1 MKNFYFLIFVVMTFL
16 CWGLYGPVL
25 HVGQVTMGGGH
36 GQRSLLR
43 PLICVGFAYF
53 LIAVLFPLIVLQT
66 KGETGSWSASG
77 FIWSF
82 AAGAIGAIGALGIV
96 LAFKFQGKPFYV
108 MPLVFGLAPI
118 INTFVT
124 MAMARTFKEAS
135 PLFYVGILI
144 VAIGAAGV
152 LINKPTVTKTAVV
165 SPTSAVVKTETSNV
179 SLQESSDA
187 SAEAAVE
194 KKATEEKAT
203 EGKNSIIANDELSET
218 PKSNPLAIALSI
230 ALTALC
236 WGAYGPVL
244 HKGQAK
250 MDGSR
255 LRPFLCVGLAYFVIA
270 VVGPMLLLG
279 TLEDPGSFDNLSG
292 VAWSFAAGATGAIG
306 ALGIIY
312 AFNFGGKPLFVM
324 PLVFGFAPVV
334 NTFYEIVTKNLYG
347 QVPTLFFVS
356 LGLVITGA
364 VMVLVLAPRKKRPA
378 PAVAT

>member
-1 MKNFYFLIFVVMTFL
+1 MRNFYFLIFVVMTFI

-25 HVGQVTMGGGH
+25 HVGQETLGGGH
-36 GQRSLLR
+36 GQKSLLR

-53 LIAVLFPLIVLQT
+53 MIAVLFPLVVLRT
-66 KGETGSWSASG
+66 KGETGAWSVSG
-77 FIWSF
+77 FVWSF

-118 INTFVT
+118 INTLVT
-124 MAMARTFKEAS
+124 MAMGRTFKEAS
-135 PLFYVGILI
+135 LPFYIGIVI

-152 LINKPTVTKTAVV
+152 LINKP
-165 SPTSAVVKTETSNV
+165 SPTKLASIESAINDVVLASPAVDDPATE
-179 SLQESSDA
+179 A
-187 SAEAAVE
+187 PAAVSDTSDSPE
-194 KKATEEKAT
+194 NA
-203 EGKNSIIANDELSET
+203 
-218 PKSNPLAIALSI
+218 AIDPEPISSPAQGRPILIGLSI

-250 MDGSR
+250 MKGSR

-270 VVGPMLLLG
+270 VVAPLMLLG
-279 TLEDPGSFDNLSG
+279 TLDDPGSFDNLSG
-292 VAWSFAAGATGAIG
+292 IAWSFAAGATGAIG

-334 NTFYEIVTKNLYG
+334 NTFYEIATKNLYG
-347 QVPTLFFVS
+347 QVPTMFFLS
-356 LGLVITGA
+356 LAMVICGA
-364 VMVLVLAPRKKRPA
+364 VMVLVLAPRKKPKA
-378 PAVAT
+378 AVAAS